1 MADARAR
8 LAGQALTVSSWLV
21 ATLVAALF
29 FWLLADIV
37 THGAGKLSWDFLT
50 SEPER
55 AGRRG
60 GIWPIL
66 VSTLWVLAVS
76 LSVAMPLGLG
86 TAFWLHAFT
95 PADSRLSRTIRV
107 LLDILAGVP
116 SIVFGLFGGVFFC
129 VVLDLGFSLLAG
141 GLTLA
146 CMILP
151 LLIRTTEAG
160 LAAVPVDWSRGAAA
174 LGMTRTAALW
184 HILLPAA
191 APAVVAGLML
201 GIGRVLAESAVL
213 IFTSGYVDRLPDSL
227 MDSGRVL
234 AVHIYDLSM
243 NVTGGDRAAYGTA
256 LVLIALLLGV
266 NGLAASLTSRWL
278 TRRLAP

>member
-8 LAGQALTVSSWLV
+8 LAGQALTISSWLV
-21 ATLVAALF
+21 AASVAAVF
-29 FWLLADIV
+29 CWLLADIV
-37 THGAGKLSWDFLT
+37 MQGADKLSWEFLT
-50 SEPER
+50 HEPER
-55 AGRRG
+55 SGRRG

-66 VSTLWVLAVS
+66 VSTLWVLAIS
-76 LSVAMPLGLG
+76 LAAALPLALG

-95 PADSRLSRTIRV
+95 PAGSRLSRAIRL
-107 LLDILAGVP
+107 LLDVLAGVP

-129 VVLDLGFSLLAG
+129 VVLGMGFSLLAG

-160 LAAVPVDWSRGAAA
+160 LAAVPADWSRGAAA
-174 LGMTRTAALW
+174 LGMTRTAALR

-191 APAVVAGLML
+191 APAVIAGLML
-201 GIGRVLAESAVL
+201 GIGRVLAETAVL
-213 IFTSGYVDRLPDSL
+213 IFTSGYVDRLPESL

-243 NVTGGDRAAYGTA
+243 NVTGGDRAAYGSA
-256 LVLIALLLGV
+256 LVLIALLLVV
-266 NGLAASLTSRWL
+266 NGLAAALTARWL
-278 TRRLAP
+278 TRRMAP